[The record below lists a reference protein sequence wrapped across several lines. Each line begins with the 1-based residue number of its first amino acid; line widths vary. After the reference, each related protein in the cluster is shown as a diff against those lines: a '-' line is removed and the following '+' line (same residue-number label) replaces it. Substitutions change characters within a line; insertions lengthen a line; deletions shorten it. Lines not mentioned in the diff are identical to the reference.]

1 MLFKRKRAILL
12 ASAAVLP
19 LYSYGNGA
27 HAQDAAGS
35 SGVTALHEI
44 VVTAPHRRPAPPAEA
59 APPKLTET
67 QVYADKAAEFD
78 AARDTIL
85 PKIGVTSYNINHDAI
100 SALPQGT
107 NAPLDKVILQAPGV
121 SQDSAASGAVHVRNE
136 HGNVQYRINGIL
148 LPDGIAGFGQV
159 IDTGFVGQMALV
171 TGALP
176 AQYGLRTSALFD
188 ITTRVNRTP
197 GGSIGVYGGSQKTL
211 ESNIE
216 YGGTSGKAE
225 YFVSGR
231 YLQNNLGIEN
241 PTTSVNPIHD
251 NTQQGKGFGYVSSF
265 LDESTRL
272 SFIGGTTY
280 TQLQI
285 PNRPGQQ
292 AFPGLTSAYGVTDF
306 NSALLN
312 ERQAERNQYG
322 VLALQKK
329 TMDVDWQVAYF
340 SRYSTVNFTPD
351 IVGDLF
357 FNGIAS
363 NVARSS
369 LTNGVQSDASFRI
382 NEQHTLRAGT
392 FFSGERTQVNNS
404 SVVLPDTLADTPF
417 GVTDMNT
424 KTGWLAGI
432 YIQDEWKLNDKL
444 TLNTGLRFDQMWQF
458 TNANQLS
465 PRASLEYK
473 PFETTTLH
481 AGYARYFTPP
491 SQVVATPVNL
501 AAFAG
506 TSGAAPGTGQNP
518 VLPERSHYFDVGIVQ
533 KVLPGLQVGVN
544 AYYKLAQDLLDD
556 GQFGQALVLS
566 GFNYEKGVNKGVE
579 FSATYTNGNLT
590 AYGNVALAQQKA
602 TNVVSNQFL
611 FSPEDLAYLANHS
624 IYTDH
629 SQTLTMSGGA
639 SYLWNGTRY
648 SANMIYGSGLRSDS
662 ADGTPNGDHVP
673 AYTQV
678 NVGASHEFT
687 LPDNQQL
694 TLRFD
699 VVNLFD
705 EIYQIRSGSGIGVFA
720 PQYGPRRGY
729 FFGIS
734 KKI

>member
-1 MLFKRKRAILL
+1 MFKRNRAFLL

-19 LYSYGNGA
+19 LCSFGGAA
-27 HAQDAAGS
+27 HAQDGS
-35 SGVTALHEI
+35 DAGVTTLKEI
-44 VVTAPHRRPAPPAEA
+44 VVTAPNRKPKPEPVEA
-59 APPKLTET
+59 APPKPT
-67 QVYADKAAEFD
+67 QAQIYADKATEFD
-78 AARDTIL
+78 AARETIM
-85 PKIGVTSYNINHDAI
+85 PKIGVSSYNLSHDAI
-100 SALPQGT
+100 AGLPQGT
-107 NAPLDKVILQAPGV
+107 NTPLDKVILQAPGV
-121 SQDSAASGAVHVRNE
+121 SQDSAGSGSLHVRNE
-136 HGNVQYRINGIL
+136 HGNLQYRINGIL
-148 LPDGIAGFGQV
+148 LPDGIGGFGQTL
-159 IDTGFVGQMALV
+159 DTAFVGSASLV

-176 AQYGLRTSALFD
+176 AQYGLRTSGLLD

-197 GGSIGVYGGSQKTL
+197 GGSISIYGGSQKTT
-211 ESNIE
+211 ESSIE
-216 YGGTSGKAE
+216 YGGTSGKTE

-231 YLQNNLGIEN
+231 YLQNNLGVEN
-241 PTTSVNPIHD
+241 PTPTINPIHD
-251 NTQQGKGFGYVSSF
+251 NTQQGKGFVYMSSF

-285 PNRPGQQ
+285 PNSRGQQ
-292 AFPGLTSAYGVTDF
+292 AFPGLTSAFGVTNFD
-306 NSALLN
+306 SALLN
-312 ERQAERNQYG
+312 ENQVERNQYG

-329 TMDVDWQVAYF
+329 SMDVDWQVAYF
-340 SRYSTVNFTPD
+340 TRYSTVNFTPD
-351 IVGDLF
+351 PVGDLF

-382 NEQHTLRAGT
+382 NEQHTIRAGT
-392 FFSGERTQVNNS
+392 FVSGERTQLNNS
-404 SVVLPDTLADTPF
+404 SIVLPDTLADTPF
-417 GVTDMNT
+417 GVTDNNT
-424 KTGWLAGI
+424 KVGWLAGI
-432 YIQDEWKLNDKL
+432 YVQDEWKLNDKL

-491 SQVVATPVNL
+491 PQIVATPVNL
-501 AAFAG
+501 ATFAG

-518 VLPERSHYFDVGIVQ
+518 VLPERAHYFDAGISQ
-533 KVLPGLQVGVN
+533 KVLPGLTVGVDV
-544 AYYKLAQDLLDD
+544 YYKIAQDLLDD

-566 GFNYEKGVNKGVE
+566 GFNYEKAVNKGVE
-579 FSATYTNGNLT
+579 FSATYTNGNFT
-590 AYGNVALAQQKA
+590 TYGNVAMASQKA

-611 FSPEDLAYLANHS
+611 FSPDDLAYLSNHTVN
-624 IYTDH
+624 TDH
-629 SQTLTMSGGA
+629 AQALTMSGGA

-648 SANMIYGSGLRSDS
+648 AANFIYGSGLRRDS

-678 NVGASHEFT
+678 NVGASHEFAM
-687 LPDNQQL
+687 PDNLPL

-705 EIYQIRSGSGIGVFA
+705 ESYQLRDGSGIGVFA

-729 FFGIS
+729 FIGLS